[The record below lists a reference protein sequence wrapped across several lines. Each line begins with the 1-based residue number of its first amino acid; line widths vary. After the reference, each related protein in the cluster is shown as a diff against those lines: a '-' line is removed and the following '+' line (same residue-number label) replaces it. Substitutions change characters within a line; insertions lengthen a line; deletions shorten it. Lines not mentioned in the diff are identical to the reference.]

1 MYILPSKE
9 LTSNIP
15 VFNLKE
21 EELSPIKKG
30 GKELVSTNQYQW
42 NFYFL

>member
-9 LTSNIP
+9 LTSNSP

-21 EELSPIKKG
+21 EELSPITKG
-30 GKELVSTNQYQW
+30 EKELVSTNQYQR